1 MASSRRGPLRFLAG
15 ERALTRLQRDGL
27 SPDMVTG
34 FAGAAGGPKWLA
46 LNHLDR
52 AIFGRW
58 LKPVTAQ
65 SRFLIGS
72 SIATWRFA
80 CAAQKTPEAAFQRF
94 EEAYM
99 AQRYSGKPT
108 RREIS
113 DQARAILDHVLG
125 ERGIDEILANQQQ
138 RLQVMTVLSRGLVA
152 SERALPLNTG
162 LAAAGLTNLAGRRA
176 LRAFFRR
183 ALFHHPA
190 GASQMLAA
198 FDPGM
203 EHIPL
208 TGGNL
213 RQALLASGSIPS
225 VMEAETAIP
234 DAPRGVYRDGGLIDY
249 QMDLPLD
256 AAGGVIL
263 FPHYEARVVPGWFD
277 KPLPW
282 RRAHREHMQDVLV
295 LAPSEEWLASLPNGR
310 IPDRKDFYRYAGD
323 DRGRTR
329 DWQRATDATRAL
341 ADDFLETVTGD
352 ALAARLEPL
361 PTRG

>member
-1 MASSRRGPLRFLAG
+1 MAPSRGGPLRFLAG
-15 ERALTRLQRDGL
+15 ERALARLQRDGL

-52 AIFGRW
+52 AIFSHW
-58 LKPVTAQ
+58 LTPLASP

-80 CAAQKTPEAAFQRF
+80 CATQKHPEAAFQRF

-99 AQRYSGKPT
+99 AQRYSRKPT

-113 DQARAILDHVLG
+113 DQARGILDHVLG
-125 ERGIDEILANQQQ
+125 EHGTEEILANDQ
-138 RLQVMTVLSRGLVA
+138 RHLQVMTVLSRGPVA
-152 SERALPLNTG
+152 SERALPLNVG
-162 LAAAGLTNLAGRRA
+162 LAAAGLTNLASRRA
-176 LRAFFRR
+176 LGTFFRR
-183 ALFHHPA
+183 ALFHHPVA
-190 GASQMLAA
+190 QPAIPGS
-198 FDPGM
+198 FDRTM
-203 EHIPL
+203 QRIPL
-208 TGGNL
+208 TGANL
-213 RQALLASGSIPS
+213 RHALLASGSIPS

-234 DAPRGVYRDGGLIDY
+234 DAPIGVYRDGGLMDY

-282 RRAHREHMQDVLV
+282 RRAHRENMRDVLV
-295 LAPSEEWLASLPNGR
+295 LAPSEDWLASLPNGR

-323 DRGRTR
+323 DAGRTR

-341 ADDFLETVTGD
+341 AEDFLETVTGGT
-352 ALAARLEPL
+352 LASRLEPL

>member
-1 MASSRRGPLRFLAG
+1 MAPSHGGPLRFLAG
-15 ERALTRLQRDGL
+15 ERALARLQRDGL
-27 SPDMVTG
+27 TPDMVTG
-34 FAGAAGGPKWLA
+34 LAGAAGGPKWLA

-52 AIFGRW
+52 AILGHW
-58 LKPVTAQ
+58 LAQ
-65 SRFLIGS
+65 AGSAPRFLIGS

-80 CAAQKTPEAAFQRF
+80 CAAQADPEAAFQRF

-99 AQRYSGKPT
+99 AQRYSRRPT

-125 ERGIDEILANQQQ
+125 ERGHEEILANDRR
-138 RLQVMTVLSRGLVA
+138 RLQVMTVLSRGPVA
-152 SERALPLNTG
+152 SERALSLNVG
-162 LAAAGLTNLAGRRA
+162 LAAAGLANLASRRA
-176 LRAFFRR
+176 LGVFFRR

-190 GASQMLAA
+190 APPPIPAT
-198 FDPGM
+198 FDHTLQ
-203 EHIPL
+203 HIPL
-208 TGGNL
+208 TGANL
-213 RQALLASGSIPS
+213 RHALLASGSIPS
-225 VMEAETAIP
+225 VMEPETGIP
-234 DAPRGVYRDGGLIDY
+234 DAPPGVYRDGGLIDY

-256 AAGGVIL
+256 AGGGVIL

-282 RRAHREHMQDVLV
+282 RRARREHMRDVLV

-323 DRGRTR
+323 DRGRMR
-329 DWQRATDATRAL
+329 DWRRATDATRAL
-341 ADDFLETVTGD
+341 ADDFLETVTSGT
-352 ALAARLEPL
+352 LTARLEPL